1 MTTEREEFEA
11 YVSDN
16 RRWLRSI
23 DRDGEGYRLIQTQS
37 AWDTWKAA
45 RALLLERIANAQG
58 ECDAAEKLINHQMDE
73 LAVAH
78 ARIAELEMNASSDCP
93 RCGMANRIEEMRKK

>member
-23 DRDGEGYRLIQTQS
+23 DRDGEGYRFMQTQAS
-37 AWDTWKAA
+37 WDTWQAA
-45 RALLLERIANAQG
+45 RAPLLERIANAQG

-78 ARIAELEMNASSDCP
+78 ARIAELELNAA
-93 RCGMANRIEEMRKK
+93 RL